1 MYISR
6 ALTKTQ
12 QRYSNIEQ
20 ELLAIVMVTEQLH
33 HYLFG
38 RSFTVHTDHS
48 PLVQIF
54 AKQLND
60 VFTKTTTYVA
70 KTEPVSV

>member
-12 QRYSNIEQ
+12 QRYSNIER
-20 ELLAIVMVTEQLH
+20 ELLAMVMVIEQLH

-48 PLVQIF
+48 PLVQIS
-54 AKQLND
+54 AKQLNV
-60 VFTKTTTYVA
+60 VFTKTTMHAT
-70 KTEPVSV
+70 KTGPVSV